1 MKSGCYYNL
10 QQTFLTHF
18 YLYCEDWKLAT
29 SHFIIFIKLGNS
41 SKNAYRVCKFA
52 LGSFDINALL
62 ILKNH
67 HANRIDKFAY
77 SSANFKN
84 IMKKRI
90 FNFPFIS
97 QCIIATLIINNNM
110 QPSGFKLVTQN
121 ISINLA
127 NDPLTLSATQ
137 INKIKL
143 IHVYKKLT

>member
-1 MKSGCYYNL
+1 MHFRDYTFSCLFRVLGSIKMKSRCYYNL

-18 YLYCEDWKLAT
+18 YLYCDWKLAT

-41 SKNAYRVCKFA
+41 SKNVYRVFKFA
-52 LGSFDINALL
+52 HGSFDINVLL

-97 QCIIATLIINNNM
+97 QCMIATLIINNM
-110 QPSGFKLVTQN
+110 QPSGFKLNT
-121 ISINLA
+121 
-127 NDPLTLSATQ
+127 
-137 INKIKL
+137 
-143 IHVYKKLT
+143 